1 MMGNLG
7 NLMKQLQQAQQRA
20 EEMRTQ
26 LASERFQV
34 DSGGGLVKVIASG
47 LGEVVEVKLDGA
59 KLGLAADE
67 LELLQDALVAALQRV
82 SEQAQENSKEMLRD
96 ITGGIPLPPGLG
108 L

>member
-20 EEMRTQ
+20 EELRGQ

-34 DSGGGLVKVIASG
+34 DAGGGLVRIIASG
-47 LGEVVEVKLDGA
+47 LGEVLEVHVDGE

-96 ITGGIPLPPGLG
+96 LTGDIPLPPGMG
-108 L
+108 I